1 MKTSTTYISRLAVF
15 VVFSLIALSLV
26 ALSGRVKAQDQK
38 DGVSFKVPDGFMQ
51 VPISNFRGMMMLDPK
66 KPAGLFVI
74 YPNDNETMDTLRQ
87 RILAFVGPMFIHD
100 EKLKAETAI
109 AWDTKT
115 LPAHED
121 DGAGKAAANFYG
133 RANDETQVAIYE
145 RATGSKPVLYGYFA
159 MRHKPGKDDDGKF
172 LDEQG
177 QGVKAFDKLWKS
189 FRSREK
195 P

>member
-1 MKTSTTYISRLAVF
+1 MKISITHINRPTVF
-15 VVFSLIALSLV
+15 VLFGLIVFSQLTLPGLV
-26 ALSGRVKAQDQK
+26 TAQDQK

-51 VPISNFRGMMMLDPK
+51 VPISNFRGVMMLDPK
-66 KPAGLFVI
+66 RPAGMFVI
-74 YPNDNETMDTLRQ
+74 YPGDNETTEALRL
-87 RILAFVGPMFIHD
+87 RILEFVGPMFIHD
-100 EKLKAETAI
+100 DKLKAEPQI

-121 DGAGKAAANFYG
+121 DGAGKATANFYV
-133 RANDETQVAIYE
+133 RVNEETQIAIYE
-145 RATGSKPVLYGYFA
+145 RVTGSKPVLYGYFA

-189 FRSREK
+189 FRSKEK